1 VPKIMQER
9 RDNIASRQGKENTEV
24 EEHVGIGVM
33 CHDDEQGD
41 GNREGFSSEDEDE
54 NEREAFEGDEVHGLR
69 RLGTTYIPG
78 SFATADRATFALSIS
93 LMSLWSIAT
102 RPLGSLT

>member
-9 RDNIASRQGKENTEV
+9 RDNVASRQGKENTEV
-24 EEHVGIGVM
+24 EEYVRIGVV
-33 CHDDEQGD
+33 CHNNEQGD
-41 GNREGFSSEDEDE
+41 RNRKGSVLKMRMRMKEKPLKGMKCMDY
-54 NEREAFEGDEVHGLR
+54 GIWV
-69 RLGTTYIPG
+69 TTYIPG

-93 LMSLWSIAT
+93 LMSLWSVAM

>member
-9 RDNIASRQGKENTEV
+9 DNVASRQGKENTEV
-24 EEHVGIGVM
+24 EEHVGIGVV

-41 GNREGFSSEDEDE
+41 GNREGFSSEDDE

-69 RLGTTYIPG
+69 HLGTTYIPG

-93 LMSLWSIAT
+93 LMSLQSVAT